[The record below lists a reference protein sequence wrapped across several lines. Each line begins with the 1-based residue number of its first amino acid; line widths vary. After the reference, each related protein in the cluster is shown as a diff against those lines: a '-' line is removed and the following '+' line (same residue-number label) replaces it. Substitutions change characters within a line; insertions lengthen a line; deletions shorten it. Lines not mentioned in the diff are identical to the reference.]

1 MKYAGNKIQ
10 KELMLPVFEKT
21 RKITYLYDAEKK
33 ELIYQ
38 AKSRTLLS
46 EGLGLKRRLN
56 PKQLY
61 LNRFFISDE
70 LLSEK
75 EYSKNLFSSRAL
87 TALINNIRERIMEKS
102 SRNFLPYKEVVLPTD
117 EKLSKSTELIN
128 TVTKEEKVFPS
139 LNAVALYLRE
149 LNPEYKASAGRNVVF
164 IILWR
169 EGVFATHTKVYF

>member
-1 MKYAGNKIQ
+1 MAEPTEIKKEVRNLVLVLEQILILLLNPEYNKLKVAGSVLGNKIE

-46 EGLGLKRRLN
+46 EGLGLKRRLV

-75 EYSKNLFSSRAL
+75 EYSSNLLSSKAL
-87 TALINNIRERIMEKS
+87 TAFIFEIRYQIMEKS
-102 SRNFLPYKEVVLPTD
+102 SRNFLSIFLF
-117 EKLSKSTELIN
+117 N
-128 TVTKEEKVFPS
+128 
-139 LNAVALYLRE
+139 
-149 LNPEYKASAGRNVVF
+149 
-164 IILWR
+164 
-169 EGVFATHTKVYF
+169 